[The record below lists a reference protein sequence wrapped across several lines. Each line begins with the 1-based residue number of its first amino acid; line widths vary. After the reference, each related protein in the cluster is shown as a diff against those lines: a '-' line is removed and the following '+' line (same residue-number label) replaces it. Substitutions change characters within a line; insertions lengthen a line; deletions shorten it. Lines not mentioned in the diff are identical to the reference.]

1 MNIETKMEST
11 TVETPNYYYYD
22 ESSGHV
28 GQYDDED
35 IIGRDK
41 LKVAIGHFFKFW

>member
-11 TVETPNYYYYD
+11 DDYYYD

-35 IIGRDK
+35 IIGRDE
-41 LKVAIGHFFKFW
+41 LKVYRLFF